1 MSAATKKQKKHRKH
15 QKYSWFC
22 AFLVRLNFVSAKRN
36 VNERQNLWI
45 DCRSLESVT
54 SVGNVALQIIHLIM
68 TKKKKVSEKK
78 TKDSST
84 SGALLPA
91 VPPPDDP
98 LHRAQ
103 EFDPDREY
111 KSREMAQKRLEAI
124 KKTQQMPK
132 SSEESPPSEPEQKTS
147 DT

>member
-1 MSAATKKQKKHRKH
+1 M
-15 QKYSWFC
+15 
-22 AFLVRLNFVSAKRN
+22 
-36 VNERQNLWI
+36 
-45 DCRSLESVT
+45 
-54 SVGNVALQIIHLIM
+54 IM
-68 TKKKKVSEKK
+68 TKKKKVSQQE
-78 TKDSST
+78 TKDST
-84 SGALLPA
+84 SEALLPA

-124 KKTQQMPK
+124 RKTQQMPK
-132 SSEESPPSEPEQKTS
+132 SSEESPPSEPEQKTT

>member
-1 MSAATKKQKKHRKH
+1 
-15 QKYSWFC
+15 
-22 AFLVRLNFVSAKRN
+22 
-36 VNERQNLWI
+36 
-45 DCRSLESVT
+45 
-54 SVGNVALQIIHLIM
+54 M
-68 TKKKKVSEKK
+68 TKKKKVAEPK
-78 TKDSST
+78 TKDNST
-84 SGALLPA
+84 SEALRPA

-98 LHRAQ
+98 LRRAQ

-132 SSEESPPSEPEQKTS
+132 SSEESPPSEPEQKTT